1 MYGTIPNKHFKTLTR
16 RLDYL
21 LTLKKEDSA
30 NSYDLAEIA
39 ALEKALEVM
48 EYVRS
53 ENQRILE
60 ETYA

>member
-21 LTLKKEDSA
+21 RTLKKEDTA

-39 ALEKALEVM
+39 ALEQALEVM

-53 ENQRILE
+53 ENRRTLE
-60 ETYA
+60 VTYA

>member
-1 MYGTIPNKHFKTLTR
+1 MYGTIQNKHFKTLTR